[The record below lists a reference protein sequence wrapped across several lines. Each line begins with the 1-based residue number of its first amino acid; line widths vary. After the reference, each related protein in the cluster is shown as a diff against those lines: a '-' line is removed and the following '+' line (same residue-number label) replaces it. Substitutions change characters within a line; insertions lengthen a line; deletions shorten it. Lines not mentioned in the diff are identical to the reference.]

1 MPSEASSSTV
11 SSNSSESV
19 SQSGAGVTQTTGRQ
33 RSVWLRV
40 LPEAVTLI
48 ACGVLYL
55 RTLDLRGTSQGP
67 GPAMYPRVLIAL
79 LAVTMV
85 LVIVGQ
91 VRTALRGRGDSPI
104 SGSPSEEET
113 AATLPLSRIAQV
125 VALSVGFVVATVYIG
140 WVLATFVFVP
150 LFCWAT
156 GKRNLFL
163 TVPLGAGLALGSAYV
178 FIRLVYIALPTGVG
192 VFDEITV
199 RLFIAL
205 GIY

>member
-1 MPSEASSSTV
+1 MPSEARSSTA
-11 SSNSSESV
+11 SSTSEST
-19 SQSGAGVTQTTGRQ
+19 SQSVSGDTQAAGNGW
-33 RSVWLRV
+33 SVWLRV
-40 LPEAVTLI
+40 LPEVVTLI
-48 ACGVLYL
+48 ACGVLYY
-55 RTLDLRGTSQGP
+55 RTFDLRGTSQGP

-79 LAVTMV
+79 LAVAMLLRIASQIRAARRGTGAAS
-85 LVIVGQ
+85 GQ
-91 VRTALRGRGDSPI
+91 ASAEGD
-104 SGSPSEEET
+104 E
-113 AATLPLSRIAQV
+113 AAAVPLWRIAQV
-125 VALSVGFVVATVYIG
+125 AALAIGFVVATVYLG

-150 LFCWAT
+150 LFCWTA
-156 GKRNLFL
+156 GKRNLLL